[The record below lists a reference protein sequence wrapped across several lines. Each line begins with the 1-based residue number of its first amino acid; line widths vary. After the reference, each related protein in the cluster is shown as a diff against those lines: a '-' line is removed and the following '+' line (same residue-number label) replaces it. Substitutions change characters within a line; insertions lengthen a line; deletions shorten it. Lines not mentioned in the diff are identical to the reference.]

1 MDGSD
6 LFDDSGKITN
16 EGLTTLGLYIQNLK
30 VYEEQVQ
37 DYADEITKLN
47 TEIANDPSNKD
58 LLDRRDELVES
69 HQKAITAIKDEKDA
83 IKDLV

>member
-1 MDGSD
+1 MDNSD

-16 EGLTTLGLYIQNLK
+16 EGLATLGLYIQNLK

-47 TEIANDPSNKD
+47 AEIAKDPSNKD
-58 LLDRRDELVES
+58 LLDRRD
-69 HQKAITAIKDEKDA
+69 
-83 IKDLV
+83 